1 MKTSVKLGLCCVVS
15 VSAVASMG
23 WRSALLRRPTVK
35 RVQEVKRLKLR
46 LKRAPTRVTS
56 RLASSSQ
63 RSSLWILDPWI
74 LDPWTLDP

>member
-23 WRSALLRRPTVK
+23 WRSVLLRRPTVK
-35 RVQEVKRLKLR
+35 RVQEVKRLKLKLR
-46 LKRAPTRVTS
+46 LKRALTRVTS

-74 LDPWTLDP
+74 PDP

>member
-35 RVQEVKRLKLR
+35 RVQEVKRLKLKLR

-63 RSSLWILDPWI
+63 RSSSWILDPWI
-74 LDPWTLDP
+74 PDP